1 MSKPPSNRNL
11 APAGPGGA
19 ERVPH
24 DALLQ
29 TVKQPPAPSPP
40 AAAAP
45 TITMDSTK
53 EAQRIGRYAVL
64 RKLGEGGMGVVLA
77 AYDEELDRR
86 VAVKLLRDQSA
97 QAAEHR
103 LRILREA
110 QAMARVS
117 HPNVV
122 QVYEVGEFQPL
133 DKSGSHIYITM
144 EFIDGTTLYEWQRR
158 EGRTWEEILR
168 IYLEAGQGLR
178 AAHESD
184 LVHRDFKPDNV
195 LVGRDE
201 RPRVADFGL
210 ARGGAAAQ
218 AENPR
223 PRATDS
229 DKERSGGHLLAS
241 PLTLDGAI
249 MGTPMY
255 MSPEQYKGEPAGPRS
270 DQFSFCV
277 ALYEA
282 LYGVGPFAGDTFEA
296 LCASVLLHRL
306 RPPPQNSAVP
316 RPLYDALVR
325 GLAADPAQRY
335 ESMKELLAAL
345 AFDHKQSPAGLPVS
359 RRIFSGLLL
368 AISAALVLIFIEP
381 TLRKQNTVQ
390 MAMASAL
397 MLFCALGLTTLL
409 LRKTLL
415 RNSFHRGIVIL
426 ILSLA
431 GQEALISTVA
441 YLMGMTVAQIVAME
455 LAALVALSL
464 SLTYFFFKRGWLYI
478 PVVLVALGY
487 VVHSPDE
494 AGLVAMLIHVLYAAG
509 ALWLWGRSAEFRGP
523 PSAA

>member
-1 MSKPPSNRNL
+1 M
-11 APAGPGGA
+11 
-19 ERVPH
+19 
-24 DALLQ
+24 Q
-29 TVKQPPAPSPP
+29 
-40 AAAAP
+40 
-45 TITMDSTK
+45 

-103 LRILREA
+103 IRILREA

-122 QVYEVGEFQPL
+122 QVYEVGEFQAPGS
-133 DKSGSHIYITM
+133 SGSHIYIAM

-158 EGRTWEEILR
+158 EGLPWEDILR
-168 IYLEAGQGLR
+168 VYLEAGQGLW

-195 LVGRDE
+195 LVGRDG

-210 ARGGAAAQ
+210 ARGGDAAQ
-218 AENPR
+218 AENSP
-223 PRATDS
+223 PRATGS
-229 DKERSGGHLLAS
+229 ATARSGGHLLAS
-241 PLTLDGAI
+241 PLTQDGAI

-255 MSPEQYKGEPAGPRS
+255 MSPEQYQGELAGPSS

-282 LYGVGPFAGDTFEA
+282 LYGVLPFAGATFEA
-296 LCASVLLHRL
+296 LRTSVLFHHL
-306 RPPPQNSAVP
+306 RPPPPNTAVP
-316 RPLYDALVR
+316 RLLYDALVR
-325 GLAADPAQRY
+325 GLATDPAQRY

-345 AFDHKQSPAGLPVS
+345 AFDHKQNPAALPVS
-359 RRIFSGLLL
+359 RRVFSGLLL
-368 AISAALVLIFIEP
+368 GISATLVLIFIGP
-381 TLRKQNTVQ
+381 TLRNKNTVR
-390 MAMASAL
+390 MALASAL

-441 YLMGMTVAQIVAME
+441 YLMGMTVAQLVAME
-455 LAALVALSL
+455 LTALVALSL
-464 SLTYFFFKRGWLYI
+464 SLTYFFFQRGWLYI

-487 VVHSPDE
+487 VVYSPPD

-523 PSAA
+523 RPASLPRALAP